1 MIHSKT
7 KTHTL
12 FANACVYTSLGALAA
27 TRHMYYALAFFSL
40 MVVANFLVGMIDE

>member
-1 MIHSKT
+1 MIRSKT
-7 KTHTL
+7 KTHSL
-12 FANACVYTSLGALAA
+12 FANSVVYASLGSLAA